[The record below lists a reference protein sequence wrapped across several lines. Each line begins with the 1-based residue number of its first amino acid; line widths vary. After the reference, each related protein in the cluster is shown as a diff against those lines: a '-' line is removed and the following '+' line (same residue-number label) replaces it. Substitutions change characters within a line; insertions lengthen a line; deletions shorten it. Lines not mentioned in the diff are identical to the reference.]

1 MNTQK
6 KVIAILAATFDGDDL
21 HQHQVALCR
30 AALNDAP
37 DDAAATAVDVLHHQL
52 ANGKF
57 IGRHNWFH
65 GVRHLV
71 KDSHGYIHWRDR
83 IVEHYSFGDRSD
95 EERAA
100 ALELGNACQM
110 LEAKDLPVNGRTVIN
125 SETFADAPKGTPW
138 LAALTSYYCFY
149 DDAQGKP
156 AGVILGLPDHAA
168 VAVEVHGATT
178 TLRYAEADDLSFGTY
193 KMFHELQDEG
203 YKPCTPKDLS
213 YAGLVGMFTDLGL
226 SPSQVDGIIN
236 LGCPQTEELSSAE
249 RI

>member
-1 MNTQK
+1 MNTQE
-6 KVIAILAATFDGDDL
+6 KVIAILAATHDGDDL
-21 HQHQVALCR
+21 YQHQVTVCR

-37 DDAAATAVDVLHHQL
+37 NPDTDAAVEALHQL
-52 ANGKF
+52 IDKGDF
-57 IGRHNWFH
+57 QGRHNWFH

-100 ALELGNACQM
+100 ALELGNTCQM
-110 LEAKDLPVNGRTVIN
+110 LEAKDLPVNSRTVIN

-156 AGVILGLPDHAA
+156 EGVILGLPDHAA
-168 VAVEVHGATT
+168 VAVEVHDATT

-193 KMFHELQDEG
+193 KMFHTLQDEG
-203 YKPCTPKDLS
+203 YKPCSPKDRS
-213 YAGLVGMFTDLGL
+213 YAGIVGMFTDLGL

-236 LGCPQTEELSSAE
+236 LGCPQIEEVSSAE
-249 RI
+249 RG